1 MHRIFSFF
9 IIKVFLLVSIASF
22 ASDRYNFNSGWLVK
36 VGKDPKASGTHCDD
50 ADWQKVTLPYSFN
63 QTEAFGKR
71 IAELTDTVAWYRKHF
86 VLPENMRNAKKFFIE
101 FEGVRFGARCFLN
114 GKELG
119 WGENGVMAF
128 GFDLTPYIKRNGEN
142 ILSVYVDNDWR
153 YKEHTKTWSDKSQ
166 KEVRSGFQ
174 WNDKNFF
181 CNYGGINKNVW
192 LHVMQSDV
200 YQTLPLYS
208 NLMTT
213 GVYIYATQHDVKGHT
228 AVINAESEVKNE
240 SDTPKN
246 VSYIIKVNERGGKQI
261 ASFAGQTVTVEPGK
275 TAICR
280 ASQKVSGLNF
290 WSWGYGYLY
299 DVKTQLVIDGK
310 CVDEVTTTTGFRKT
324 EYKDGMVYLNDR
336 VLQLKGFAQRSTN
349 EWPAVGISIP
359 AWMSDYSNRLVLGC
373 NGNLFRWM
381 HVTPMKQDIESFDR
395 LGLIQAM
402 PAGDAEK
409 DVDDRRWEQRTEV
422 MRDAIIYNRNNP
434 SILFY
439 ECGNNQISEEH
450 MAEMKKIRDQYD
462 PNGGRAIGS
471 RNMLDSKVAEYG
483 GEMLYVNKSAGKPMW
498 MMEYNRDEGIR
509 RYWDQWSY
517 PYHIE
522 GEGPLYRGERA
533 VAYNHNQDGLAVENI
548 IRWNEYFL
556 ARPGTGKRVNSG
568 GAKIIFSDSN
578 THARGEKNYR
588 TSGDVDAMRI
598 AKDSWFVHQAIWDG
612 WVDIEKEHTY
622 IIGHWNYED
631 GDKDGKPVTKPVYV
645 ASTGDEVELLLNGK
659 SLGKGIRSNTF
670 LFTFNDVAWKAGTL
684 RAVSYKNGKEVSS
697 HELKSVGKPV
707 ALKMHWVEAPAE
719 FRADGS
725 DIRIAEVEAVDKNG
739 QRYPLAHDMITFDIK
754 GSGEYL
760 GGVSGIVSE
769 EEKALNAAA
778 KPATEGEITSEGGH
792 SRDTNGVLSKE
803 LMLEAGVIR
812 VMVRS
817 TTEAGDITLTASA
830 KGYAPASLTATTVAC
845 PQQDGFYVDANGK
858 AFEADWASALPVFL
872 ERGATPATPSYKQT
886 LKGVAVKSVEAGS
899 ATSEVANMYDD
910 NEKTQ
915 WQSDG
920 LLDNAWVKV
929 TLEKPAAIRQISI
942 RLLDFRKNSYPLE
955 ITTADGTVVWTGY
968 TPKGL
973 GNVYLNIEK
982 PVKSAT
988 YKIRMIGPAT
998 VKEAFGSMTELA
1010 AKKNV
1015 STQASKSNKLSI
1027 IEIEFNE

>member
-22 ASDRYNFNSGWLVK
+22 AGDRYNFNSGWLVK
-36 VGKDPKASGTHCDD
+36 VGKDSKASGTHCDD

-208 NLMTT
+208 NLKTT

-275 TAICR
+275 TAVCR

-533 VAYNHNQDGLAVENI
+533 VAYNHNLFWHVRELVSVLTPEVRRLSSQTPIPTPVV
-548 IRWNEYFL
+548 R
-556 ARPGTGKRVNSG
+556 
-568 GAKIIFSDSN
+568 
-578 THARGEKNYR
+578 R
-588 TSGDVDAMRI
+588 T
-598 AKDSWFVHQAIWDG
+598 
-612 WVDIEKEHTY
+612 T
-622 IIGHWNYED
+622 
-631 GDKDGKPVTKPVYV
+631 
-645 ASTGDEVELLLNGK
+645 
-659 SLGKGIRSNTF
+659 
-670 LFTFNDVAWKAGTL
+670 
-684 RAVSYKNGKEVSS
+684 
-697 HELKSVGKPV
+697 
-707 ALKMHWVEAPAE
+707 APAVMSMPCVSQ
-719 FRADGS
+719 RIHGSYIRPSGTDG
-725 DIRIAEVEAVDKNG
+725 
-739 QRYPLAHDMITFDIK
+739 
-754 GSGEYL
+754 
-760 GGVSGIVSE
+760 
-769 EEKALNAAA
+769 
-778 KPATEGEITSEGGH
+778 
-792 SRDTNGVLSKE
+792 
-803 LMLEAGVIR
+803 
-812 VMVRS
+812 
-817 TTEAGDITLTASA
+817 
-830 KGYAPASLTATTVAC
+830 
-845 PQQDGFYVDANGK
+845 
-858 AFEADWASALPVFL
+858 
-872 ERGATPATPSYKQT
+872 
-886 LKGVAVKSVEAGS
+886 
-899 ATSEVANMYDD
+899 
-910 NEKTQ
+910 
-915 WQSDG
+915 
-920 LLDNAWVKV
+920 
-929 TLEKPAAIRQISI
+929 
-942 RLLDFRKNSYPLE
+942 
-955 ITTADGTVVWTGY
+955 
-968 TPKGL
+968 
-973 GNVYLNIEK
+973 
-982 PVKSAT
+982 
-988 YKIRMIGPAT
+988 
-998 VKEAFGSMTELA
+998 
-1010 AKKNV
+1010 
-1015 STQASKSNKLSI
+1015 
-1027 IEIEFNE
+1027 

>member
-9 IIKVFLLVSIASF
+9 IIEVLLLVSTATF
-22 ASDRYNFNSGWLVK
+22 AGDRYNFNRGWLVK
-36 VGKDPKASGTHCDD
+36 VGDAPEASGTHYDD
-50 ADWQKVTLPYSFN
+50 TGWKQVTLPYSFN
-63 QTEAFGKR
+63 QTEAYGKR

-86 VLPENMRNAKKFFIE
+86 VLPEDMRNAKKFFIE

-142 ILSVYVDNDWR
+142 ILSVYIDNDWR
-153 YKEHTKTWSDKSQ
+153 YKEHVNTWSEKSQ

-208 NLMTT
+208 NLQTT
-213 GVYIYATQHDVKGHT
+213 GVYVYATQHDVKGHS

-240 SDTPKN
+240 SDKPQS
-246 VSYIIKVNERGGKQI
+246 VSYIIKISERGGKQI
-261 ASFAGQTVTVEPGK
+261 ASFSGQTVTVEPGK
-275 TAICR
+275 TAICK

-299 DVKTQLVIDGK
+299 DVETSLVIDGK
-310 CVDEVTTTTGFRKT
+310 TIDRTVTTTGFRKT
-324 EYKDGMVYLNDR
+324 SFKDGMVYLNDR

-409 DVDDRRWEQRTEV
+409 DVNDRRWEQRTEV

-450 MAEMKKIRDQYD
+450 MAEMKAIRDKYD

-548 IRWNEYFL
+548 IRWNEYYV

-612 WVDIEKEHTY
+612 WVDTRQTCHQ
-622 IIGHWNYED
+622 
-631 GDKDGKPVTKPVYV
+631 
-645 ASTGDEVELLLNGK
+645 ARLC
-659 SLGKGIRSNTF
+659 SLYR
-670 LFTFNDVAWKAGTL
+670 
-684 RAVSYKNGKEVSS
+684 R
-697 HELKSVGKPV
+697 
-707 ALKMHWVEAPAE
+707 
-719 FRADGS
+719 
-725 DIRIAEVEAVDKNG
+725 
-739 QRYPLAHDMITFDIK
+739 
-754 GSGEYL
+754 
-760 GGVSGIVSE
+760 
-769 EEKALNAAA
+769 
-778 KPATEGEITSEGGH
+778 
-792 SRDTNGVLSKE
+792 
-803 LMLEAGVIR
+803 
-812 VMVRS
+812 
-817 TTEAGDITLTASA
+817 
-830 KGYAPASLTATTVAC
+830 
-845 PQQDGFYVDANGK
+845 
-858 AFEADWASALPVFL
+858 
-872 ERGATPATPSYKQT
+872 
-886 LKGVAVKSVEAGS
+886 
-899 ATSEVANMYDD
+899 
-910 NEKTQ
+910 
-915 WQSDG
+915 
-920 LLDNAWVKV
+920 
-929 TLEKPAAIRQISI
+929 
-942 RLLDFRKNSYPLE
+942 
-955 ITTADGTVVWTGY
+955 
-968 TPKGL
+968 
-973 GNVYLNIEK
+973 
-982 PVKSAT
+982 
-988 YKIRMIGPAT
+988 
-998 VKEAFGSMTELA
+998 
-1010 AKKNV
+1010 
-1015 STQASKSNKLSI
+1015 
-1027 IEIEFNE
+1027 